1 MKVEKEPESFYIL
14 ATYWNLSEKS
24 GNLEILYPNLANL
37 GPFFPWKL
45 LCIGQNH
52 IFQVEV

>member
-1 MKVEKEPESFYIL
+1 
-14 ATYWNLSEKS
+14 
-24 GNLEILYPNLANL
+24 L

-52 IFQVEV
+52 IFQVEVWQNFAKGKNTTWHP